1 MAEIYEAHNGFTLPV
16 SLITL
21 EDMCVCV
28 QQLHEQAGYSSSA
41 QLCLN
46 CGNNIPLFKRLPNQ
60 LIKVFSKQLFGVYP
74 KGSNVI

>member
-1 MAEIYEAHNGFTLPV
+1 MKPTMVLLYQYPLSHWKT
-16 SLITL
+16 
-21 EDMCVCV
+21 CVCV

-46 CGNNIPLFKRLPNQ
+46 CGNIPLFKRLPNQ